1 MLISASWKEDFK
13 MKLVAVLFT
22 SLTLILYTC
31 FVDAKDET
39 PKLYSKDNVLAA
51 GCYNDGFSSSDM
63 TLIIQLKAGG
73 NIIFDEGAKVKYLVP
88 EADVAGWNEREFDDS
103 NWEDGITGVGYGDGD
118 DNTEIPMSQEI

>member
-1 MLISASWKEDFK
+1 MFKQKPRLFLIFVVLIVASTSAH
-13 MKLVAVLFT
+13 AAPQIFT
-22 SLTLILYTC
+22 IG
-31 FVDAKDET
+31 
-39 PKLYSKDNVLAA
+39 NVLAA
-51 GCYNDGFSSSDM
+51 GNYNDGLSSSDI
-63 TLIIQLKAGG
+63 TLIIQLEAGG